1 MLRTVVSKSVIN
13 PCRIILNSTRNS
25 QNQNLRFVRWRS
37 HLPFNTA
44 ILFVPQQEAWV
55 VERMGKYHRILDPGV
70 NFLIPVIDSVKYVQS
85 LKEITIDIPKQAAIT
100 LDNVNLNIDGVSE
113 IGKISLD
120 YVFRERESLNVEIVR
135 AINKASEAWGITCL
149 RYEIRDMKLP
159 QRIQD
164 AMQMQVEAERQK
176 RATILESE
184 GVREAEINVA
194 EGKRKATILASE
206 AQKLE
211 QINVAEGKA
220 EALLILSNALSHKQ
234 GLNAASL
241 STAVNYIDAFE
252 KLASKN
258 NTMILPANVADI
270 SGVVGSALSIYKNLS
285 NAIDRNATLLTQSDA
300 EETEEPTVEGVR
312 RQVEASSK
320 EISSDPQPILKPE
333 DKY

>member
-100 LDNVNLNIDGVSE
+100 SDNVNLNIDGVLYLRIIDPYRASYGVEDPEFAITQLAQTTMRSE

-149 RYEIRDMKLP
+149 RYEI
-159 QRIQD
+159 
-164 AMQMQVEAERQK
+164 
-176 RATILESE
+176 S
-184 GVREAEINVA
+184 
-194 EGKRKATILASE
+194 
-206 AQKLE
+206 
-211 QINVAEGKA
+211 
-220 EALLILSNALSHKQ
+220 
-234 GLNAASL
+234 LNAASL

-285 NAIDRNATLLTQSDA
+285 NAIDRNATLLTQSGN

-333 DKY
+333 DKF